1 MDTYVYW
8 RFLVDFAGTE
18 ARADAKVE
26 AQADTKVE
34 EQDEAQADA
43 QADAKVEAQADT
55 KVEEQDESR
64 AMDRADKP
72 MGLPRCLAH
81 RRMRSSSWCLKM
93 RSSSWPQN
101 RPYRRSCGHTN

>member
-1 MDTYVYW
+1 VYW

-18 ARADAKVE
+18 ARADANVK
-26 AQADTKVE
+26 AP
-34 EQDEAQADA
+34 
-43 QADAKVEAQADT
+43 ADAKVEAPADAKVEAPADA

-64 AMDRADKP
+64 AMNRV
-72 MGLPRCLAH
+72 GLARRLAH
-81 RRMRSSSWCLKM
+81 RRMRSLSWCRKM